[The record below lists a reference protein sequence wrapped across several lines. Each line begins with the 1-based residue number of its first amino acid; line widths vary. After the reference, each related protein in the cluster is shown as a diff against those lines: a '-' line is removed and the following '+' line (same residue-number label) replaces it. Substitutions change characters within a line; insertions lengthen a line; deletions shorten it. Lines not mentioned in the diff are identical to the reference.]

1 MMDSNK
7 KLNKYMI
14 NRIVLKYKTVIYDGM
29 MKQENFKK
37 DQLSILNIFDYFSE
51 NERLFFE
58 STFIHNKSWYDLF
71 ISRSRFFRIKNKISK
86 KILHIL
92 YEEF

>member
-1 MMDSNK
+1 
-7 KLNKYMI
+7 
-14 NRIVLKYKTVIYDGM
+14 
-29 MKQENFKK
+29 
-37 DQLSILNIFDYFSE
+37 LNIFDYFSE